1 MCHLS
6 QFLCIY
12 YVFYIYL
19 IAIFYK
25 SCNSIDSLK
34 YNILANISTMKYSII
49 LTMCIISEINVIL
62 GCHSSV
68 TKILPYNDPNFNHM
82 NSLPNIYNWDQMMVF
97 IPVNQDPKY
106 NVIEW
111 DQNNTFWIIVFTYD
125 LIIYAN
131 SFFRIYLL

>member
-19 IAIFYK
+19 VALFYK

-34 YNILANISTMKYSII
+34 YNILANISRMKYSII
-49 LTMCIISEINVIL
+49 LTLCIISEINVIL

-68 TKILPYNDPNFNHM
+68 TKILPYNDPNFVHM

-106 NVIEW
+106 NVIE
-111 DQNNTFWIIVFTYD
+111 
-125 LIIYAN
+125 
-131 SFFRIYLL
+131 